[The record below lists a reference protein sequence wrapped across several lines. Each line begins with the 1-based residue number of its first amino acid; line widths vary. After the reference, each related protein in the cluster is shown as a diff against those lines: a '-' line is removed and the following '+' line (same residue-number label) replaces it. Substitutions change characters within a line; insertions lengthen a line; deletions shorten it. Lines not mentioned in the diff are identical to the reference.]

1 METGLIHPPVGLM
14 FIAIILC
21 CFFPAIA
28 TAFPDAVMGVS
39 TK

>member
-1 METGLIHPPVGLM
+1 MHFVVLM
-14 FIAIILC
+14 FIAIVLC
-21 CFFPAIA
+21 CFLPGIA